1 VTTLRDESR
10 ITLSAEQV
18 SAQLDGEAVVLDLRE
33 GVYFGLNP
41 VATRVWSLLKE
52 APRSVAELRQ
62 AILDEYDVEFE
73 QCNGDLRALLEAL
86 KDHGLVDISEQDE

>member
-1 VTTLRDESR
+1 MIRDDSR

-18 SAQLDGEAVVLDLRE
+18 SAHLDGEAVVLDLRD

-41 VATRVWSLLKE
+41 VAARVWSLLKE

-62 AILDEYDVEFE
+62 TILDEYDVPFE
-73 QCNGDLRALLEAL
+73 QCDGDLRALLESL
-86 KDHGLVDISEQDE
+86 IGHGLVDIGE